1 MSFLDRF
8 KRGCGILCPRCEKSV
23 DGHDE
28 EKCAKAMTR
37 RHFVGMWGAAVAI
50 AYGGGKVILAT
61 PSHVKAIE
69 KEIGNGGWMVSS
81 RGGCVVSSCLGF
93 IDTAKDW
100 KFKEVGHARS
110 IDSFGNIAY
119 HTKETEYLQLRA
131 QGFRVQ
137 FAETESQHKAQGR
150 EAAWPPDLRM
160 EDQFPSVDK
169 W

>member
-8 KRGCGILCPRCEKSV
+8 KKGAGLLCPRCESPLT
-23 DGHDE
+23 DHDE
-28 EKCAKAMTR
+28 EKCARRMSR

-69 KEIGNGGWMVSS
+69 KEIGEGGWMVSS
-81 RGGCVVSSCLGF
+81 RGGYVVSSCLGF
-93 IDTAKDW
+93 IDTGKDW
-100 KFKEVGHARS
+100 KHKEVGHARS
-110 IDSFGNIAY
+110 IDSLGNVAY

-131 QGFRVQ
+131 HGFRVQ
-137 FAETESQHKAQGR
+137 FAKTKDEHKHQARGS
-150 EAAWPPDLRM
+150 AYLPDLQAD
-160 EDQFPSVDK
+160 EQFPSVDK